1 MPTKYEI
8 HLSEALITWAKQFPR
23 AASELFFDPMKYFDE
38 LHTANVHLDG
48 YRREMSPDEIDRAED
63 MIAAEE
69 ARLEAVKQK
78 EAA

>member
-1 MPTKYEI
+1 MPTKYEL
-8 HLSEALITWAKQFPR
+8 HLSEALIAWARKFPR
-23 AASELFFDPMKYFDE
+23 AASELFFDGDKYRDE
-38 LHTANVHLDG
+38 LWTAENDLAKH
-48 YRREMSPDEIDRAED
+48 RREMSPDEIDRAED